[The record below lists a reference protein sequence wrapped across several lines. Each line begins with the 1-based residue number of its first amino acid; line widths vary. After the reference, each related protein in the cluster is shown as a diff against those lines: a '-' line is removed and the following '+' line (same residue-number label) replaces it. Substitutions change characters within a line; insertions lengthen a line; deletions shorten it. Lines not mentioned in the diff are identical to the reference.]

1 MPPAAWSGQWVSNAG
16 GHQSRD
22 LNPVF
27 IAGKRLFADRDKWR
41 QNPPTGSANRS
52 RRPTALLLSYIPKSG
67 HRPSALE
74 MSALSSAALR
84 LHEPAAALQALGRPD
99 CVEIVGLKALDLNR
113 LIREVDMKM
122 TRSDAKRGSPST
134 VW

>member
-84 LHEPAAALQALGRPD
+84 LHEPAAALQALGRPN
-99 CVEIVGLKALDLNR
+99 CVEIVGLKAR
-113 LIREVDMKM
+113 YR
-122 TRSDAKRGSPST
+122 
-134 VW
+134 